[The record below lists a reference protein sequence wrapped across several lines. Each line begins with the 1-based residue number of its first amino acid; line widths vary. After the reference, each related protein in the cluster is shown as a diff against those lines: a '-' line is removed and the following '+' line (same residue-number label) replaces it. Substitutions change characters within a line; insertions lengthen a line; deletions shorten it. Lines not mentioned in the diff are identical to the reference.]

1 MITNEKSVKNRITDA
16 VKARISGEV
25 WFRGVCTD
33 CLTYLSEEEMEK
45 NFDKL
50 VESVEDD
57 TFYWDGQWW
66 KGSQETA

>member
-1 MITNEKSVKNRITDA
+1 MTTNEKSIKTRIIDA
-16 VKARISGEV
+16 VKAKIGDEI

-33 CLTYLSEEEMEK
+33 NLKNLSEEEMEK

-50 VESVEDD
+50 VDSVEDD

-66 KGSQETA
+66 KGSQTT